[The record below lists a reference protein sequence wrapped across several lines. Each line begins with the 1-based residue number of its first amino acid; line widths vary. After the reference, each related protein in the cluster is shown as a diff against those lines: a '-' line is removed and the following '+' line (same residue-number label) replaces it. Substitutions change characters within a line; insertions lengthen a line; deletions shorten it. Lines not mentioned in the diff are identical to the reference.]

1 VGTTKVDAL
10 GVQFN
15 DGRIERHVLVY
26 EADDL
31 TAEQARQLGAALI
44 EAADELERLQ

>member
-1 VGTTKVDAL
+1 MDAL

-31 TAEQARQLGAALI
+31 TAEQARLLGEALI
-44 EAADELERLQ
+44 AAAEELERLK

>member
-1 VGTTKVDAL
+1 VDTF
-10 GVQFN
+10 GVQYN
-15 DGRIERHVLVY
+15 DGLIARHILVY

-31 TAEQARQLGAALI
+31 TTDQARQLGTALI

>member
-1 VGTTKVDAL
+1 M
-10 GVQFN
+10 QFN

-44 EAADELERLQ
+44 EAADEVERLNS